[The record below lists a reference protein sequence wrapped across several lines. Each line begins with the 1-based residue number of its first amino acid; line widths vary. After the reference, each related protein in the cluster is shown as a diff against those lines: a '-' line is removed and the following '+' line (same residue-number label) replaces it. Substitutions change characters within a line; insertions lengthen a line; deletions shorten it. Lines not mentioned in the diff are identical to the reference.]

1 MVESAPLNVIRLHR
15 NLLKN
20 TEFYVNIIK
29 KALDKN
35 PVEIKGQRVLDSLVW
50 ELSLL
55 LRANKQGFQM
65 EMSFD
70 VNFYMAN

>member
-70 VNFYMAN
+70 VNF